1 MNETKIFIVE
11 FTATINAN
19 SVSEAKKKFIQKMV
33 NLCGPHQVNN
43 LKQSIQV
50 TNYTCKECG
59 SHKGLHGYYGPNKEK
74 LCSKA
79 LTN

>member
-1 MNETKIFIVE
+1 MSETKIFIVE

-19 SVSEAKKKFIQKMV
+19 SVSEAKKKFIQKMIDS
-33 NLCGPHQVNN
+33 
-43 LKQSIQV
+43 KQNIEV

-59 SHKGLHGYYGPNKEK
+59 SHKGLHGYYGLNKEK